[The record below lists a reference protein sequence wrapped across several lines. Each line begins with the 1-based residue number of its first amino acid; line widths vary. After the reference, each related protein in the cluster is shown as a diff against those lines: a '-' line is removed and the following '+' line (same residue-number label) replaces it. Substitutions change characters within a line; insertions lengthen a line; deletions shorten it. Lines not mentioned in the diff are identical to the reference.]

1 MSLFLKLFPHYY
13 IMCGQKVK
21 QRNPVLFS
29 ACFQVVFVLETTKKG
44 LEFRSGPHF
53 LLIFFHPIKTAHAA
67 LFMV

>member
-1 MSLFLKLFPHYY
+1 
-13 IMCGQKVK
+13 MCGQKVK

-44 LEFRSGPHF
+44 LEFRSDPHCTTRF